1 MRFGR
6 EIVIL
11 STESNLLFIGWYM
24 DEFGVESLRSKI
36 GFVKIT
42 KVQVERTKEYID
54 KYVRNRVF

>member
-11 STESNLLFIGWYM
+11 SAESNLLFIGWYM